1 LRSSNE
7 VLRASLTVAK
17 NASLTGVFFRRPQS
31 GYAGLSLA
39 VRVEGDPAPV
49 GHRQAAKG
57 SVSPAVRV
65 RSLSNGREEPSV
77 EPDSMPCRTR
87 EHYTQRTMP
96 SRQFASAPV
105 LSGIAPWLLDYRPLL
120 GGGTAITRHG
130 DHNPQYLRR
139 TIDARDRATWSCD
152 GFGAGSAW

>member
-1 LRSSNE
+1 MAHSERDISRRSYATHGELVSPLPCARRMRSSGPR
-7 VLRASLTVAK
+7 LRWRKTRRSLEF
-17 NASLTGVFFRRPQS
+17 FFRRPQS

-87 EHYTQRTMP
+87 ELYTQRTMP
-96 SRQFASAPV
+96 SREFASAPV
-105 LSGIAPWLLDYRPLL
+105 LAGFAPWLLDYRPL
-120 GGGTAITRHG
+120 
-130 DHNPQYLRR
+130 
-139 TIDARDRATWSCD
+139 
-152 GFGAGSAW
+152 